1 MWTIPPEFV
10 RVALTFSPCWG
21 YPRCFN
27 YGYSFF
33 RKANVFCEESA
44 KWRTSKSIFLHMG
57 CNICGCWG
65 RCSRYI
71 LKVSRVGASVNI
83 PWLFKPE
90 WYNQDT
96 IWIISLNFF
105 SRLLEWLKTLGRHR
119 ISGSCSQWSVNG
131 YQILQELA
139 YKNSKYEIDGLH
151 SLQINLLVFS

>member
-44 KWRTSKSIFLHMG
+44 KWWTSKSIFLHMG

-96 IWIISLNFF
+96 ICIISLNFF
-105 SRLLEWLKTLGRHR
+105 QDFWNGWKLWEG
-119 ISGSCSQWSVNG
+119 IEYQGVAVNG
-131 YQILQELA
+131 QLMDTRSFRNWLIKIASMKLMVYIA
-139 YKNSKYEIDGLH
+139 CR
-151 SLQINLLVFS
+151 